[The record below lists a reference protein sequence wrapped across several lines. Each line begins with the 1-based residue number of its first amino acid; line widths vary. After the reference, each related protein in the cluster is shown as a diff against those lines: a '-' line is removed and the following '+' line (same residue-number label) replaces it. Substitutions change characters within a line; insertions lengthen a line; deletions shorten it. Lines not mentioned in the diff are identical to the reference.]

1 MLSPGTH
8 CVLQARVR
16 EGVSLNMSYVISFI
30 IKSLTVKRK
39 KAVRISPI
47 STISCRDSSLSTIVV
62 MGVEAV
68 VVVVLNRGLRRLA
81 TRNGPRRSGTS
92 GEVGFT
98 VVEVTVDKKTSI
110 IVRHVSHVIG
120 LV

>member
-1 MLSPGTH
+1 MNVLLILSLL
-8 CVLQARVR
+8 V
-16 EGVSLNMSYVISFI
+16 
-30 IKSLTVKRK
+30 IKSLNVKRK
-39 KAVRISPI
+39 KAVRYAPI

-62 MGVEAV
+62 VGVEAV